1 MRNQILGPGFYLR
14 IVLIQDHFNNLQ
26 SKNQNELDLLDDIKN
41 FMKQKATIEKTY
53 AESLLKL
60 SSVYGSKK
68 IAIKVGLDTKDGEHS
83 NENTG
88 AQTIYHL
95 WLKVLE
101 ENEKIA
107 NLRLAAAQVDSLV
120 KNFL

>member
-1 MRNQILGPGFYLR
+1 MKDQILRPGFYLL

-107 NLRLAAAQVDSLV
+107 NLRLAAAQVDNPV

>member
-1 MRNQILGPGFYLR
+1 MKDQILRPGFHLL

-107 NLRLAAAQVDSLV
+107 NLRLAAAQVDSPV

>member
-1 MRNQILGPGFYLR
+1 MRDQILRPGFHLL

-107 NLRLAAAQVDSLV
+107 NLRLAAAQVDSPV